1 VRAAARQDTNWRARS
16 DAPYRIIFTMKY
28 DEFAFFNQQLAAMLR
43 DGIPLEGALRRLCQE
58 MRHGQLRDELQ
69 TLEADLAKG
78 VPMADA
84 LKPRQL
90 PELYKR
96 MILVGVKSGDLP
108 GALTMLADY
117 FQRQN
122 DVWTRLKSMMT
133 YPLIVMFAAFLIST
147 ALAFLWTCV
156 IGPSMGNVFG
166 GMGIRLP
173 AFTLFTLST
182 LNTIWI
188 FPVALGVVFL
198 LVASVVFLPGM
209 RGKYLWRLPA
219 FKEATVSRIASALT
233 LLLKNGVSLPDAV
246 GLVEQLETSTAAAA
260 DLQQWQRR
268 LAAGT
273 AKFSEVAAANRMIP
287 PLFVWVVAS
296 AGEDLTAGFNRAA
309 EIYHSRALYRTE
321 VALYSVLPIASLF
334 LGAIV
339 LSQACLVISMFLP
352 LVSMVSQM
360 SGGGG

>member
-1 VRAAARQDTNWRARS
+1 
-16 DAPYRIIFTMKY
+16 MKY

-58 MRHGQLRDELQ
+58 MRRGQLRDELQ

-122 DVWTRLKSMMT
+122 NVWTRLKSMMT
-133 YPLIVMFAAFLIST
+133 YPLIVMFVAFLIST
-147 ALAFLWTCV
+147 LLAFVWNCV
-156 IGPSMGNVFG
+156 IGPSFKEVFG
-166 GMGIRLP
+166 GMGINLP
-173 AFTLFTLST
+173 GATLFALGTLK
-182 LNTIWI
+182 TIWI
-188 FPVALGVVFL
+188 FPVVLGFL
-198 LVASVVFLPGM
+198 FLFVASVVFVPGL

-219 FKEATVSRIASALT
+219 FKEATISRIASSLT
-233 LLLKNGVSLPDAV
+233 LLLKNGVTLPDAI
-246 GLVEQLETSTAAAA
+246 GLVEQLETSTAATA
-260 DLQQWQRR
+260 DLKRWQTK
-268 LAAGT
+268 LAAGI
-273 AKFSEVAAANRMIP
+273 AKFSEVATGNRLIP

-309 EIYHSRALYRTE
+309 EIYHSRAIYRTE

-334 LGAIV
+334 LGAVV

-352 LVSMVSQM
+352 LVAMLNAM
-360 SGGGG
+360 SGG

>member
-1 VRAAARQDTNWRARS
+1 
-16 DAPYRIIFTMKY
+16 MKY

-58 MRHGQLRDELQ
+58 MRRGQLRGELQ

-133 YPLIVMFAAFLIST
+133 YPLIVMFAACLIST
-147 ALAFLWTCV
+147 ALAFIWTCT
-156 IGPSMGNVFG
+156 IAPSMKEVFG

-173 AFTLFTLST
+173 GATQFAFATLQS
-182 LNTIWI
+182 IWV
-188 FPVALGVVFL
+188 FPVVLGFL
-198 LVASVVFLPGM
+198 FVLMVSIVFLPAM
-209 RGKYLWRLPA
+209 RGQFLWRLPA

-233 LLLKNGVSLPDAV
+233 LLLKNGVNLPDAI
-246 GLVEQLETSTAAAA
+246 GLVEQLESSTAAAT
-260 DLQQWQRR
+260 DLRQWRQK
-268 LAAGT
+268 LAAGVK
-273 AKFSEVAAANRMIP
+273 KFSEVAATNRMIP

-334 LGAIV
+334 LGAVV
-339 LSQACLVISMFLP
+339 LSQASLVISMFLP
-352 LVSMVSQM
+352 LVSMLNQM
-360 SGGGG
+360 SGN

>member
-1 VRAAARQDTNWRARS
+1 
-16 DAPYRIIFTMKY
+16 MKY

-43 DGIPLEGALRRLCQE
+43 DGIPLEGALRRLCDE
-58 MRHGQLRDELQ
+58 MRAGALRTELQ

-78 VPMADA
+78 TPMADA

-122 DVWTRLKSMMT
+122 NIWTRLKSMMV
-133 YPLIVMFAAFLIST
+133 YPLIVMFVACLIST
-147 ALAFLWTCV
+147 VLAFIWTCV
-156 IGPSMGNVFG
+156 IGPSMQNVFG
-166 GMGIRLP
+166 DMGINLP
-173 AFTLFTLST
+173 GATVFALST
-182 LNTIWI
+182 LQAIWI
-188 FPVALGVVFL
+188 FPVILGILFV
-198 LVASVVFLPGM
+198 LVASVIFVPGL

-219 FKEATVSRIASALT
+219 FKEATVSRIAASLAL
-233 LLLKNGVSLPDAV
+233 LMKNGVNLPDSI
-246 GLVEQLETSTAAAA
+246 GLVEKLESSTAAAA
-260 DLQQWQRR
+260 DLQLWQKK

-273 AKFSEVAAANRMIP
+273 VKFSEVAAVNRLVP

-334 LGAIV
+334 LGAVV
-339 LSQACLVISMFLP
+339 LSQAFLVISMFLP
-352 LVSMVSQM
+352 LVAMLNHL
-360 SGGGG
+360 GGS